1 MTNDHAWCFFFFFFC
16 GADMTPQQLTTLEMR
31 KDVPN
36 GWNGINANKRRGNN
50 RNTKQLTTARCRSS
64 PWHDITDGRR
74 DAVVFPVGQCVLG
87 KANVHP
93 DAQPNGAGDWRT
105 PLEYDQRR
113 YAEAKVSGIARQQDV
128 QLSPL
133 LAIVWEMGKVER
145 RGEATVGW
153 PSEQP
158 IRQWES
164 TSRLIRMQTKHL
176 HTVPFVLI
184 RIFPSGTLNHT
195 FKDYTQELQSIKKI
209 VSHTLHT

>member
-1 MTNDHAWCFFFFFFC
+1 MTSLPSPDSGNSVVKILSIFSDQWSRMVLFFFFFC

-145 RGEATVGW
+145 RGGHSWLAKWATNQAMRKHIPSHQDANEALAHRAVCFN
-153 PSEQP
+153 SH
-158 IRQWES
+158 I
-164 TSRLIRMQTKHL
+164 
-176 HTVPFVLI
+176 PF
-184 RIFPSGTLNHT
+184 RHA
-195 FKDYTQELQSIKKI
+195 
-209 VSHTLHT
+209 